1 MRDDETVEGAFQ
13 ANNKGRSAGNLPRNK
28 LVKFSKRKTSTPSRR
43 QIFLP
48 CLIAEE
54 LTMLRNIVGLR
65 VNLLSSVCSVIIWVI
80 VRNFAESRRNN
91 CHNPIFDHF
100 ILIIIIIL
108 FIKKDKK
115 IDDNDEKTSK
125 MK

>member
-1 MRDDETVEGAFQ
+1 MMRLLKGLSKQTIREGVLVTCQETDLSSFL
-13 ANNKGRSAGNLPRNK
+13 KGKQVHLQEDR
-28 LVKFSKRKTSTPSRR
+28 FSYHA
-43 QIFLP
+43 
-48 CLIAEE
+48 LIAEE
-54 LTMLRNIVGLR
+54 LTMLRNIAGLR